1 MAMRLLSVKEC
12 KGIYGLSRIALIN
25 HEKKGPIKPLT
36 EKRSESNF
44 ITVECLLA
52 FDKDEDKGQVLTLMR
67 KFSSMVRFAYKRLM
81 EEAERKELKKLLS
94 RKYGINTRYSDDAIL
109 LAKQNLDSCVER
121 RQNPKKLVFGSREL
135 FEQLKKKHL
144 TGKRRDEIRQK
155 WEERRYGILQSRGDK
170 SKEGNLNLRLVNLNN
185 QWHLRINLGNGEY
198 VWAKVIRSAKRKT
211 DKWLGFISDI
221 EHAEKT
227 GDWFPY
233 TVRLKL
239 RNGKIYAQF
248 SKEEKLPEV
257 TITKD
262 NGVVGIDIN
271 AYPFHLALV
280 HTTKDGNLEKYER
293 ISLDKLLEGDS
304 EKRTYLS
311 WQTAH
316 LVVEIAKR
324 EKKAIVVENL
334 ENLPMGKRGDGL
346 PKLRQKLQKWVY
358 KGLLQKIEIVA
369 RRNGIQV
376 IKVNPAYTSI
386 IGKLKYAP
394 LYNIDKD
401 TAGAY
406 VIARRGLGFKETLP
420 KNYQKLLKDA
430 EFLSY
435 SLARFED
442 RIARLRKEIGEEKN
456 EYKRNK
462 LRSDLRRLKGELNLL
477 LRSLSDSGESE
488 SATQQ
493 TVNRKMERVRGRA
506 QALQKSWQ
514 VLSVALAF
522 SCLESF
528 RDLSPLKRI
537 ILTRDWAGV
546 AKRNGPV
553 PLPGQGTNA
562 LNMYSFV
569 QFR

>member
-1 MAMRLLSVKEC
+1 
-12 KGIYGLSRIALIN
+12 
-25 HEKKGPIKPLT
+25 
-36 EKRSESNF
+36 
-44 ITVECLLA
+44 
-52 FDKDEDKGQVLTLMR
+52 
-67 KFSSMVRFAYKRLM
+67 
-81 EEAERKELKKLLS
+81 
-94 RKYGINTRYSDDAIL
+94 
-109 LAKQNLDSCVER
+109 
-121 RQNPKKLVFGSREL
+121 VFGSREL

-144 TGKRRDEIRQK
+144 TGKRRDELRQK
-155 WEERRYGILQSRGDK
+155 WEERRYCILQSRGDK
-170 SKEGNLNLRLVNLNN
+170 SKEGNLNLRLVNLKGE
-185 QWHLRINLGNGEY
+185 WRLRINLGNGEY
-198 VWAKVIRSAKRKT
+198 VWARVVRSAKRKA
-211 DKWLGFISDI
+211 DKWIGFISSL
-221 EHAEKT
+221 EHAAKT
-227 GDWFPY
+227 SDWFPY

-239 RNGKIYAQF
+239 KGGKIYAQF
-248 SKEEKLPEV
+248 SREEKLPEV

-262 NGVVGIDIN
+262 NGVIGIDIN

-280 HTTKDGNLEKYER
+280 HAAKDGNMEKYER
-293 ISLDKLLEGDS
+293 ISLDQLLEGDS

-316 LVVEIAKR
+316 QVVEIAKR
-324 EKKAIVVENL
+324 ERKAIVVENL
-334 ENLPMGKRGDGL
+334 EKLPRGKRGDGL

-406 VIARRGLGFKETLP
+406 VIARRGLRFKERLT
-420 KNYQKLLKDA
+420 KNYKELLKDKD
-430 EFLSY
+430 FLSY
-435 SLARFED
+435 AIAKTED
-442 RIARLRKEIGEEKN
+442 KIAKLKQEVRNEKN
-456 EYKRNK
+456 AYKRN
-462 LRSDLRRLKGELNLL
+462 RLKSALWKTRKELDLL
-477 LRSLSDSGESE
+477 LRYLQESGESE

-506 QALQKSWQ
+506 QALQKSWR

-522 SCLESF
+522 SCLESL

-537 ILTRDWAGV
+537 LISRDWVGA
-546 AKRNGPV
+546 AKRNGIV
-553 PLPGQGTNA
+553 PLPGQGTTV

-569 QFR
+569 

>member
-1 MAMRLLSVKEC
+1 METKAPSKKEYM
-12 KGIYGLSRIALIN
+12 GISGGSGKN
-25 HEKKGPIKPLT
+25 DSG
-36 EKRSESNF
+36 F

-52 FDKDEDKGQVLTLMR
+52 FDTDENKKKVLDLMR
-67 KFSSMVRFAYKRLM
+67 KFSSMARFAYKRLM
-81 EEAERKELKKLLS
+81 DGAERKELKKLLS

-109 LAKQNLDSCVER
+109 LAQQALDSCVER
-121 RQNPKKLVFGSREL
+121 GQNPKKLVFGSRGL

-144 TGKRRDEIRQK
+144 TGKRRDELRQK
-155 WEERRYGILQSRGDK
+155 WEERRYGILYSRGDK
-170 SKEGNLNLRLVNLNN
+170 SLQGNLNLRLVNLNN
-185 QWHLRINLGNGEY
+185 HWHLRINLGNGEY
-198 VWAKVIRSAKRKT
+198 VWAKVVRSATRKT
-211 DKWLGFISDI
+211 DKWTSFISGL
-221 EHAEKT
+221 EHAEET

-239 RNGKIYAQF
+239 RNGKVYAQF
-248 SKEEKLPEV
+248 SREENLPEV

-262 NGVVGIDIN
+262 NGVIGIDIN
-271 AYPFHLALV
+271 AYPFHLALA
-280 HTTKDGNLEKYER
+280 HTTKDGNLEKHEYF
-293 ISLDKLLEGDS
+293 SLDKLLECSS
-304 EKRTYLS
+304 EKREYLS

-316 LVVEIAKR
+316 QVVEIAKR
-324 EKKAIVVENL
+324 EGKALVVENL
-334 ENLPMGKRGDGL
+334 EKLPKGKRGDGL

-376 IKVNPAYTSI
+376 IKVSPAYTSV

-401 TAGAY
+401 MAGAY
-406 VIARRGLGFKETLP
+406 VIARRGLGFKERLP
-420 KNYQKLLKDA
+420 KNYRKLLKDK

-435 SLARFED
+435 SVAIVED
-442 RIARLRKEIGEEKN
+442 RITRLRKEIGEEKN

-477 LRSLSDSGESE
+477 LRSLLDSGESE

-493 TVNRKMERVRGRA
+493 TVNRKMERVRGRV

-537 ILTRDWAGV
+537 ILTRDWVGV
-546 AKRNGPV
+546 AKRASPS
-553 PLPGQGTNA
+553 LPGQGTTV
-562 LNMYSFV
+562 LNMYNFV
-569 QFR
+569 QFG

>member
-1 MAMRLLSVKEC
+1 M
-12 KGIYGLSRIALIN
+12 
-25 HEKKGPIKPLT
+25 LT
-36 EKRSESNF
+36 EKKSNSDF

-52 FDKDEDKGQVLTLMR
+52 FDKDEDKGQVLALMR

-81 EEAERKELKKLLS
+81 EGAERKELKKLLS
-94 RKYGINTRYSDDAIL
+94 RKYEINTRYSDDAIL
-109 LAKQNLDSCVER
+109 LAQQTLDSCIER
-121 RQNPKKLVFGSREL
+121 KQNPKKIVFGSREL

-144 TGKRRDEIRQK
+144 TGKRRDELRQK
-155 WEERRYGILQSRGDK
+155 WQERRYGILHSRGDK
-170 SKEGNLNLRLVNLNN
+170 SLQGNLNLRLVNLSN

-211 DKWLGFISDI
+211 DKWIGFISSI

-227 GDWFPY
+227 DEWFPY

-248 SKEEKLPEV
+248 SIEENLPEV

-262 NGVVGIDIN
+262 NGVIGIDIN

-280 HTTKDGNLEKYER
+280 HTAKDGNLEKYER
-293 ISLDKLLEGDS
+293 ISLDKLLKGSS
-304 EKRTYLS
+304 EKREYLS

-316 LVVEIAKR
+316 QVVEIAKR
-324 EKKAIVVENL
+324 ERKAIVVENL
-334 ENLPMGKRGDGL
+334 EKLPKGRRGDGL
-346 PKLRQKLQKWVY
+346 PKLRQRLQKWVY

-369 RRNGIQV
+369 KRNGIQV
-376 IKVNPAYTSI
+376 VKVNPAYTSI

-406 VIARRGLGFKETLP
+406 VIARRGLGFKERLP
-420 KNYQKLLKDA
+420 KNYKELLKDT

-435 SLARFED
+435 TMAQIED
-442 RIARLRKEIGEEKN
+442 KIAKLKQEIGKEKN
-456 EYKRNK
+456 KYKRN
-462 LRSDLRRLKGELNLL
+462 RLKSVLWKTRKELDLL
-477 LRSLSDSGESE
+477 LRYFRESGESE
-488 SATQQ
+488 SAAQQ
-493 TVNRKMERVRGRA
+493 TVNRKMERVRGLTHVR
-506 QALQKSWQ
+506 QKSWQ

-528 RDLSPLKRI
+528 RDLSPLKRV
-537 ILTRDWAGV
+537 ILTRDWVGV
-546 AKRNGPV
+546 AKRNGLV
-553 PLPGQGTNA
+553 PLPGQGTTVQTV
-562 LNMYSFV
+562 YSFV
-569 QFR
+569 

>member
-1 MAMRLLSVKEC
+1 MKFRDIKEC
-12 KGIYGLSRIALIN
+12 KGIYGLSRMALVKY
-25 HEKKGPIKPLT
+25 EKKEPIKPLT
-36 EKRSESNF
+36 GKKSESDF
-44 ITVECLLA
+44 VTVECLLA
-52 FDKDEDKGQVLTLMR
+52 FDKDEDKERVLSTVR
-67 KFSSMVRFAYKRLM
+67 KFSSMIRFAYKRLL
-81 EEAERKELKKLLS
+81 ERDERKELKKLLS

-121 RQNPKKLVFGSREL
+121 GQNPKKLVFGSRTL
-135 FEQLKKKHL
+135 FEQLNKKHL
-144 TGKRRDEIRQK
+144 TGKRREELRQK
-155 WEERRYGILQSRGDK
+155 WEERRYGILYSRGDK
-170 SKEGNLNLRLVNLNN
+170 SLQGNVNLRLVNLNN

-198 VWAKVIRSAKRKT
+198 VWAKVIRTARRKT
-211 DKWLGFISDI
+211 DKWTSFVSSL

-239 RNGKIYAQF
+239 RNGKVYAQF
-248 SKEEKLPEV
+248 SKEEKFPEV

-262 NGVVGIDIN
+262 NGVIGIDIN

-293 ISLDKLLEGDS
+293 LSLDNLLEGNS
-304 EKRTYLS
+304 EKREYLS

-316 LVVEIAKR
+316 HVIGIAKR
-324 EKKAIVVENL
+324 EGKAIVVENL
-334 ENLPMGKRGDGL
+334 EKLPKGKRGDGL

-369 RRNGIQV
+369 KRNGIQV

-406 VIARRGLGFKETLP
+406 VIARRGLGFKERLP
-420 KNYQKLLKDA
+420 KNYRKLLKDT
-430 EFLSY
+430 EFLFY
-435 SLARFED
+435 SVARVED
-442 RIARLRKEIGEEKN
+442 RIAKLRKEIEAEKN

-462 LRSDLRRLKGELNLL
+462 LRSDLRRLKGELKLL
-477 LRSLSDSGESE
+477 IKFLSGSGESE

-493 TVNRKMERVRGRA
+493 TVNRKMERVRGLTHVR
-506 QALQKSWQ
+506 QKSWQ

-528 RDLSPLKRI
+528 RDFSPLKRV
-537 ILTRDWAGV
+537 ILTRDWVGA
-546 AKRNGPV
+546 AKRASPS
-553 PLPGQGTNA
+553 LPGQGTTV

-569 QFR
+569 